1 MPGGVGVVARI
12 DYHGYAIEQ
21 ANGTTVDVSW
31 TDLQPIAAV
40 GTDGTRAYH
49 RRLHP
54 WWEMQSPAA
63 RQQALDR
70 LEVVQEV
77 LTGFRDGHEALARE
91 GEPFEPFG
99 PSYGVSLQRRCERM
113 AVLLTAERSADR
125 QYQRRILR
133 GELKDRGC
141 SVSTVKNWV
150 KAADRE
156 GLLGL
161 LDGRKT
167 RQSMGFAGLD
177 PVWRDA
183 ILAQVQLFDGD
194 PTAVP
199 LNEILRRARVA
210 MKQAGMEAVP
220 MPQRA
225 SQEFVSLMM
234 TERGSNTRAQ
244 RSRAIRGTSGK
255 TSFPAIRP
263 GQVVGI
269 DATRSD
275 VMVWDELHE
284 RQIAV
289 EVITAIDVAT
299 RCILACR
306 VVPKSADAVDAG
318 LILYDTMRPFHMV
331 VDGTKMSDW
340 RWAGTPQTVYF
351 DANVRTERGPLGPIG
366 TLQGEHTI
374 PAVYPESIRCDHG
387 SIFVSDHFRRLCD
400 DLGIDL
406 LLSRGRRPTD
416 NAHMERWHSTL
427 DAFWAQLPGYK
438 GRNVAARGRRVE
450 DEEVYTAAGLEA
462 LLRHWIAVDYHNQHH
477 EGLTLAHA
485 PGARLTPLEYF
496 DCLLEAAGRIDID
509 VQGPYA
515 FLPIKW
521 GKVRHNGVEFENLT
535 YDSTKLDDFRN
546 VRVGQFLEGS
556 QKVPFFY
563 DPHDVSRVWFMD
575 LDTEIV
581 HEIPWRG
588 RDRLEAP
595 MTDAIL
601 KAARSRI
608 KARGGNL
615 ALNARSTDE
624 MILREITQLAQE
636 PPTAETRA
644 LLSAASRRVETSE
657 RDHAEAQQAVLA
669 RGHGVVTRIDR
680 RRQADDALVAADG
693 FDLDEPWPDLLEA
706 D

>member
-1 MPGGVGVVARI
+1 MPSGVGVVARI
-12 DYHGYAIEQ
+12 GHQGYSIEQ
-21 ANGTTVDVSW
+21 ANGQTIDVSW
-31 TDLQPIAAV
+31 TDLQPAAA
-40 GTDGTRAYH
+40 GGKDGTRAYH

-54 WWEMQSPAA
+54 WWEMQSVAA

-77 LTGFRDGHEALARE
+77 VTGFRDGHEALARE

-113 AVLLTAERSADR
+113 AVLLTAERSLDR
-125 QYQRRILR
+125 QHQRRILR

-141 SVSTVKNWV
+141 SVGTIKNWV
-150 KAADRE
+150 KAADQE

-167 RQSMGFAGLD
+167 RQSLGFSALD
-177 PVWRDA
+177 PLWRDA
-183 ILAQVQLFDGD
+183 ILAQVQIFDGD
-194 PTAVP
+194 PSAVP
-199 LNEILRRARVA
+199 LKEILRRARVA
-210 MKQAGMEAVP
+210 MTQAGTDAVP

-234 TERGSNTRAQ
+234 KERGANTRAQ
-244 RSRAIRGTSGK
+244 RSRAIRGTAGK

-275 VMVWDELHE
+275 VMVWDTLHE

-318 LILYDTMRPFHMV
+318 LILYDMMRPFHMV
-331 VDGTKMSDW
+331 VDGTQISDW
-340 RWAGTPQTVYF
+340 RWAGAPESIHF
-351 DANVRTERGPLGPIG
+351 DADVSTERGPLGPIG

-374 PAVYPESIRCDHG
+374 PAVYPEAIRCDHG
-387 SIFVSDHFRRLCD
+387 SIFVSDHFRQLCD
-400 DLGIDL
+400 DLGIEL

-416 NAHMERWHSTL
+416 NSHIERWHSTL

-438 GRNVAARGRRVE
+438 GRNVAARGRGVGKE
-450 DEEVYTAAGLEA
+450 AVYTAQELET
-462 LLRHWIAVDYHNQHH
+462 LLRQWIAVSYHNQYH
-477 EGLTLAHA
+477 EGLILAHA
-485 PGARLTPLEYF
+485 PGLRLTPLEYF
-496 DCLLEAAGRIDID
+496 DCLLEAAGRIDVD

-521 GKVRHNGVEFENLT
+521 GTIRHNGVEFDNLT

-546 VRVGQFLEGS
+546 VRVGQYVEGS
-556 QKVPFFY
+556 RKVPFFY

-595 MTDAIL
+595 MTDAVL

-624 MILREITQLAQE
+624 MILREITQIAQE
-636 PPTAETRA
+636 PPTPESRA
-644 LLSAASRRVETSE
+644 LLSAAARRVETSE
-657 RDHAEAQQAVLA
+657 RDHAEAEQAAQA

-680 RRQADDALVAADG
+680 RRPADDAPFTADG
-693 FDLDEPWPDLLEA
+693 FDLDAPWPDLLGA